1 MTKHAASGF
10 LSVWRQP
17 LAVVLRVL
25 GALLGGYAFSAALV
39 ALAAVCLAL
48 GTGLP
53 RSEAV
58 LLSAMP
64 GFLLY
69 LTVLLWAFAERRLWR
84 VWCVLA
90 GGAVL
95 AYGLVQVLSPL
106 LARQAY

>member
-1 MTKHAASGF
+1 MSKRAASGI
-10 LSVWRQP
+10 LPVWRQP
-17 LAVVLRVL
+17 LTVVLRVL
-25 GALLGGYAFSAALV
+25 GAVLGGYAFSAALV
-39 ALAAVCLAL
+39 ALAAVCLSL

-58 LLSAMP
+58 LLSAMA

-69 LTVLLWAFAERRLWR
+69 LTVLLWAFAERRLWL

-95 AYGLVQVLSPL
+95 AYGLVRVLSPL
-106 LARQAY
+106 LTGQAF